1 MSPFSFFK
9 KKDKDISRIDTKT
22 FYKSK
27 SSSSSDDII
36 TIDFALEEINKK
48 EINIIK
54 NQLEKLRKTCEETIQ
69 SYEIINGIAEKLET
83 EEINAENDKLT
94 PLVNNTKKII
104 VKSLK
109 RESSNELKI
118 PDSLEDLVSSRK
130 QYSHPLADLEKLLVL
145 IAQ

>member
-9 KKDKDISRIDTKT
+9 KKDKDIPQINTKL
-22 FYKSK
+22 FNKSK
-27 SSSSSDDII
+27 SSPSSEDVI
-36 TIDFALEEINKK
+36 TIDFALEEIKKK
-48 EINIIK
+48 EMNIIK

-69 SYEIINGIAEKLET
+69 SYEIINSIAEKLEA
-83 EEINAENDKLT
+83 EEVNAENDKLT

-118 PDSLEDLVSSRK
+118 PESLEDLVK
-130 QYSHPLADLEKLLVL
+130 FKET
-145 IAQ
+145 IFT